1 MGRYS
6 HLATQPER
14 GPRDLLKWKLG
25 ERKAPPSPLDGIVA
39 PRREHDR
46 SLVASGRASLTWIG
60 HASFLLVLGGLRIL
74 IDPVLVP
81 SLGIAGFGPTKRLVP
96 PGIPLEDLADID
108 VVLIT
113 HNHRDHLDDWTLS
126 RIVAAHAVAPKKRGK
141 KSAPLR
147 PRFVV
152 PAGNGATLA
161 KLGAGAIDELDW
173 WQAVSIGQVEIA
185 LVPARH
191 WSMRL
196 PWDRNESLWGG
207 FVVRGPE
214 GSAYHSGDTGFFD
227 GFAEI
232 GARLGPIDW
241 AMLPIGA
248 YAPRWFM
255 EPQHMCPEEAVQAA
269 QMLSARAMVAMHWG
283 TYRLTDEPIGEPPVR
298 AREAFEKTGGE
309 AERLWILDIGETRR
323 L

>member
-1 MGRYS
+1 VGRFS
-6 HLATQPER
+6 HLATQPQR
-14 GPRDLLKWKLG
+14 GPQHILKWKLG
-25 ERKAPPSPLDGIVA
+25 ERPPPSPLDDFTV
-39 PRREHDR
+39 PFRDYDR
-46 SLVASGRASLTWIG
+46 SLVEGGHASLTWIG

-74 IDPVLVP
+74 IDPILSP
-81 SLGIAGFGPTKRLVP
+81 SLGPAGKRLAP
-96 PGIPLEDLADID
+96 PGMKVADLADVD

-113 HNHRDHLDDWTLS
+113 HNHRDHLDEWTLS
-126 RIVAAHAVAPKKRGK
+126 RIVAAHAVKPGKLGK

-152 PAGNGATLA
+152 PLGNGRTVS
-161 KLGAGAIDELDW
+161 KLGAGAVDELDW
-173 WQAVSIGQVEIA
+173 WQSVRIGAVEIT

-191 WSMRL
+191 WSMRT
-196 PWDRNESLWGG
+196 PWDRDESLWGG
-207 FVVRGPE
+207 YVIRGPE

-232 GARLGPIDW
+232 GRRFGPIDW

-269 QMLSARAMVAMHWG
+269 QMVSARTFVAMHWG
-283 TYRLTDEPIGEPPVR
+283 TYKLTDEPFGEPPVR
-298 AREAFEKTGGE
+298 ARAAFREAGGDDS
-309 AERLWILDIGETRR
+309 RMWILDIGETRR